1 MIPKQREQVFDA
13 SPLGTRK
20 MILATNIAETSVTID
35 GVRFVCDSGKAKE
48 MSWDPTSGV
57 RRVLCMCTAVMLF
70 VLTWF
75 CVAVLVEELMK

>member
-1 MIPKQREQVFDA
+1 MFDA

-57 RRVLCMCTAVMLF
+57 RRVLCAACCALRVRGHLLLRVVF
-70 VLTWF
+70 GVHIGGL
-75 CVAVLVEELMK
+75 